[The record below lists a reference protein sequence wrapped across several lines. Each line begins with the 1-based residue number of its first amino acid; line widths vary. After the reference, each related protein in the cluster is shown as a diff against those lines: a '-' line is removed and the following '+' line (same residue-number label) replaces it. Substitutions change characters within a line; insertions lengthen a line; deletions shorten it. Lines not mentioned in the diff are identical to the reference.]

1 MNEENKRVRGCAKV
15 DQMAVAAREDRDKMK
30 NLALE
35 LVRTAAEQGV
45 SVRDFLYVLELAKS
59 AAMGG
64 KLNPPD

>member
-1 MNEENKRVRGCAKV
+1 MNEENKRVRGCAM
-15 DQMAVAAREDRDKMK
+15 DPASAAREDRDKMK

-35 LVRTAAEQGV
+35 LVRTAAEQGI

-59 AAMGG
+59 AAMDG